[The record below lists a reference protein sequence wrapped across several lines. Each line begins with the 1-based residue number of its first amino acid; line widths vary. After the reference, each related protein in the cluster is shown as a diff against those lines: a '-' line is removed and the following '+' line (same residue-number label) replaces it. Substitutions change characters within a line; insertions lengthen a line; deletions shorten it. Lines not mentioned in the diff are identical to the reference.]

1 MPLKENILA
10 KDLKRTL
17 DRIEDKSKK
26 DPSGMKDKVNL
37 EVGKGWA
44 KDIDKYIREADVKG
58 NHEILAL
65 MIQPGTQTMGEIVG
79 LAVLP
84 GVIITPGQPVPMST
98 KGPFGKGAYP
108 GATGKIK

>member
-17 DRIEDKSKK
+17 DKVEKETKR
-26 DPSGMKDKVNL
+26 DPEKMEKTVNTR
-37 EVGKGWA
+37 VGKGWA
-44 KDIDKYIREADVKG
+44 KDIEKYIKEADVVG
-58 NHEILAL
+58 NHEIPAL
-65 MIQPGTQTMGEIVG
+65 MIQPGTKTVGEIVG

-84 GVIITPGQPVPMST
+84 GVIITPGQAVPMST
-98 KGPFGKGAYP
+98 KGPFGKDAYP